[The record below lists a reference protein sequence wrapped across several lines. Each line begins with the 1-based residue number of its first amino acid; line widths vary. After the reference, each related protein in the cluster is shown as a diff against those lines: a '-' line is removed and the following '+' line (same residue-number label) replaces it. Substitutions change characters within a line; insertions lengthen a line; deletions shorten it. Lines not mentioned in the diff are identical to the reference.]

1 MTRVLCLGNEL
12 LADDAFGFV
21 VAERIKRSFPQID
34 VVSTS
39 DSGFH
44 LLDYLTDIDVLVVID
59 SIQTGNVPPGTLY
72 VLRSSDMKSVYGPS
86 PHYIGLLETLQLARK
101 LLLNVPQDVIILA
114 VEVTDCLTLGGAMHH
129 AVKSAVEL
137 VTDMV
142 AEIAHLGQPVEA
154 HHNEYSGDGFGRA
167 IATVTARWG
176 KNRLVVI

>member
-1 MTRVLCLGNEL
+1 L
-12 LADDAFGFV
+12 
-21 VAERIKRSFPQID
+21 I
-34 VVSTS
+34 
-39 DSGFH
+39 H
-44 LLDYLTDIDVLVVID
+44 
-59 SIQTGNVPPGTLY
+59 SIEFSQ
-72 VLRSSDMKSVYGPS
+72 M
-86 PHYIGLLETLQLARK
+86 LQLARE
-101 LLLNVPQDVIILA
+101 LLVNVSQDVSILA

-176 KNRLVVI
+176 AKRLVVI